1 MKQRMYNN
9 YDGYMYTVHNLSF
22 RFLYYKNKKYNL
34 DCDLDVTELFDI
46 LKRDNIIETKVF
58 TKHHYTEEVYKISR
72 RVLINHFRE
81 DTISSIYLQKNA
93 TLLNLREYYK

>member
-1 MKQRMYNN
+1 
-9 YDGYMYTVHNLSF
+9 MYTVHNLS
-22 RFLYYKNKKYNL
+22 LGDLKYKGVLYNL
-34 DCDLDVTELFDI
+34 NDEKDTRELFKI
-46 LKRDNIIETKVF
+46 LKSDGVIETEIIVRQ
-58 TKHHYTEEVYKISR
+58 HYSEEVYKISR